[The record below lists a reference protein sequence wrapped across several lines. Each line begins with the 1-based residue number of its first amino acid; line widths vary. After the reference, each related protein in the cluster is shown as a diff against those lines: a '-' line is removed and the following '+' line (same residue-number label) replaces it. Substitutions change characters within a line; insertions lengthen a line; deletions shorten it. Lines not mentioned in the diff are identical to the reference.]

1 MTTTQIKS
9 IKIGTILVWSLTGE
23 KFRVTGFNEFKI
35 KDGSE
40 TKVTGIECDSE
51 GRYSNES
58 MPSVYNLVNSEM

>member
-9 IKIGTILVWSLTGE
+9 IKMGTILVWSLTGE

-40 TKVTGIECDSE
+40 TRVTGIECDSD
-51 GRYSNES
+51 GRYCQES
-58 MPSVYNLVNSEM
+58 MPSVYSLVNSEM